1 MRESWVNM
9 ENCIFCKIIDNQI
22 PSRKVFE
29 NDDVLAFFD
38 TSQATPGH
46 TLIVPKKHVEN
57 IMDYDE
63 ELAATVFS
71 YLPQIA
77 RGIKASH
84 PDIQGINIINNNG
97 EIAYQTV
104 FHSHIHVIPRFE
116 KNDSFSMTMGN
127 NSDQYKNEELDQL
140 ADKVKESIKGE

>member
-1 MRESWVNM
+1 M
-9 ENCIFCKIIDNQI
+9 EDCIFCKIIDNQI

-29 NDDVLAFFD
+29 NDDILAFFD

-57 IMDYDE
+57 IMDYDD

-77 RGIKASH
+77 RGIKKSH
-84 PDIQGINIINNNG
+84 PNIQGINIINNNG

-104 FHSHIHVIPRFE
+104 FHSHIHVIPRYGT
-116 KNDSFSMTMGN
+116 NDSFSMTMGN
-127 NSDQYKNEELDQL
+127 NSDQYKDEDLDQL

>member
-1 MRESWVNM
+1 M
-9 ENCIFCKIIDNQI
+9 EDCIFCKIIDNQI

-97 EIAYQTV
+97 EMAYQTV
-104 FHSHIHVIPRFE
+104 FHSHIHVIPRFG
-116 KNDSFSMTMGN
+116 KDDSFSMTMGN